1 MIELR
6 HITRL
11 HEVMCEEYG
20 EHFTKAYGK
29 PEEWLEALK
38 DFTAEDIARGIKR
51 MKEHKRKVPP
61 YPNRFIDYIK
71 SSPHINHEAYKPR
84 KKISYKKS
92 EKDYGKECLG
102 NIKEL
107 LK

>member
-11 HEVMCEEYG
+11 HKVFKEEYG

-38 DFTAEDIARGIKR
+38 DFTDKDIARGIKR

-61 YPNRFIDYIK
+61 LVNRFIDYIK
-71 SSPHINHEAYKPR
+71 ASPPINFEAYKPYKDDSKAWSKER
-84 KKISYKKS
+84 GMEYMKKTR
-92 EKDYGKECLG
+92 
-102 NIKEL
+102 EL